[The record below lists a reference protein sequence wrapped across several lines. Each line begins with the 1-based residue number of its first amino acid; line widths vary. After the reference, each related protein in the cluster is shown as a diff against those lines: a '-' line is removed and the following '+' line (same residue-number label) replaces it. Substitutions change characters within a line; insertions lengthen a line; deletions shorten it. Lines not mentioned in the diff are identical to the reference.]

1 MVLRKSEYDAGST
14 TPAVVVILIGAVLT
28 VSLAIEIGRFSIA
41 ARQAAYVADLSAEA
55 AATAL
60 DQESL
65 ADGDLIL
72 DRRDAT
78 RFAESMS
85 DDLVAVE
92 NRSLTVSVTASEVC
106 VDVLQ
111 TYRPSLLPLP
121 GVAINASACASPMLG

>member
-92 NRSLTVSVTASEVC
+92 NRSLTVSVTSSEVC
-106 VDVLQ
+106 VDVVQ

>member
-60 DQESL
+60 DQEAL

>member
-106 VDVLQ
+106 VDVVQ